1 MSILRPKTFLEAL
14 KLVHS
19 NPKKA
24 KTFLQDKRLSLA
36 EKKILNSWFH
46 LKNCLHSEI
55 IKEIENLAVDSELVE
70 SQKIL
75 ILGLTYNNMGE
86 LNQASVLLH
95 KAFELIE
102 KHPLPEHQ
110 FICLY
115 NLFIISYNLGHE
127 KDMFSTLDLMDVL
140 ATAGLNERQAICHLQ
155 SKFNYLTFKNQFEE
169 ASHYLEELELKKAEM
184 TDPVIMS
191 HLISK
196 FQYFLKQSL
205 FDYCEATMQEMKKYR
220 LFRHTPNFIFMR
232 LSLDHI
238 IYNRPLYFYEK
249 DFKDSKLLFH
259 QLKVIKSF
267 EESNFQEAEK
277 YWRILSKTDS
287 NIYQDNFVYK
297 GQVNLFSLCLSKYKI
312 QKQQSAPMPE
322 LSNKNKSEA
331 IVKILQS
338 RSYPIPKEE
347 LFEALWGRKPVDQT
361 DDDKLKNLIYYVRK
375 NKGLVIG
382 FRKGCYSLKTSSKGD
397 KVA

>member
-1 MSILRPKTFLEAL
+1 MSNLRPKTFLEAL

-24 KTFLQDKRLSLA
+24 KTFLQDKRLTLA
-36 EKKILNSWFH
+36 EKKILHGWFQ
-46 LKNCLHSEI
+46 LKSCLHSDI
-55 IKEIENLAVDSELVE
+55 IKEIGNLAVESELVE
-70 SQKIL
+70 SQKYL

-86 LNQASVLLH
+86 LNQASLCLH

-115 NLFIISYNLGHE
+115 NLFIISYNSGHE
-127 KDMFSTLDLMDVL
+127 EDMSNTLGLMDVL
-140 ATAGLNERQAICHLQ
+140 AISGLNERQTICHLQ
-155 SKFNYLTFKNQFEE
+155 CKFNYLTFRNQYEQ
-169 ASHYLEELELKKAEM
+169 ASLYLDDLEIKKADM

-196 FQYFLKQSL
+196 FQFYLKQSL
-205 FDYCEATMQEMKKYR
+205 FDQCEATMQEMKKYR
-220 LFRHTPNFIFMR
+220 LFRHSPNYIFMR

-238 IYNRPLYFYEK
+238 IHNRPLYFYEK

-267 EESNFQEAEK
+267 EESNFKEAEK
-277 YWRILSKTDS
+277 HWQTLSKAEP
-287 NIYQDNFVYK
+287 NIYLDKFVYN
-297 GQVNLFSLCLSKYKI
+297 GQTNLFSLCLSKYKI
-312 QKQQSAPMPE
+312 QKQISVTIPE
-322 LSNKNKSEA
+322 LSKNKSEA

-338 RSYPIPKEE
+338 SSYPVPKEE
-347 LFEALWGRKPVDQT
+347 LFEALWGRKPLDQM

-375 NKGLVIG
+375 NKGLVIT
-382 FRKGCYSLKTSSKGD
+382 FRKGCYSLKYSSKSD